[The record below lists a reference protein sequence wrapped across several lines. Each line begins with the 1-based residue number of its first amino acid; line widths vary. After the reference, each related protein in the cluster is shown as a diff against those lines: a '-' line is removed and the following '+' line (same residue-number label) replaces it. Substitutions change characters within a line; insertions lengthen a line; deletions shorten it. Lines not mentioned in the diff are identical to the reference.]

1 MSISKA
7 QAAALAD
14 GFLDSIGSNKD
25 GLQPR
30 ETFSEMILIA
40 GEFIEDCQQNL
51 LSTNSNASGS
61 LSASLIANEPE
72 KVGTAMRIGIYM
84 NFYGAFVN
92 KGVKGTKSGSSTAGY
107 SFKYD
112 MPGRNMLD
120 AIKEWLG
127 RGKLNTRSVKK
138 YSGYGAHE
146 IKHKRL
152 AALAE
157 ADASFA
163 VARSIKQ
170 HGIKPTG
177 FLDKAVATSISK
189 VSDRLGTAL
198 SIDVINS
205 IR

>member
-7 QAAALAD
+7 QAQALAD
-14 GFLDSIGSNKD
+14 GFLDDIGSNKD

-51 LSTNSNASGS
+51 LSSNSNASGE

-72 KVGTAMRIGIYM
+72 KVGNAMRIDVYM

-92 KGVKGTKSGSSTAGY
+92 SGVKGTKSGSSTAGY

-112 MPGRNMLD
+112 MPTKSMVK
-120 AIKEWLG
+120 AIQQWID
-127 RGKLNTRSVKK
+127 RGKISTSSVKK
-138 YSGYGAHE
+138 YSGYGRHE
-146 IKHKRL
+146 IKNKSIAQL
-152 AALAE
+152 DMA
-157 ADASFA
+157 FA
-163 VARSIKQ
+163 VARSIKMK
-170 HGIKPTG
+170 GLKPTG
-177 FLDKAVATSISK
+177 FLDKAVATSINK
-189 VSDRLGTAL
+189 VADRLGSAL
-198 SIDVINS
+198 SIDVLNS

>member
-7 QAAALAD
+7 QAQALAD
-14 GFLDSIGSNKD
+14 GFLDDIGSNKD

-51 LSTNSNASGS
+51 LSSNSNASGE

-72 KVGTAMRIGIYM
+72 KVGNAMRIDVYM

-92 KGVKGTKSGSSTAGY
+92 SGVKGTKSGSSTAGY

-112 MPGRNMLD
+112 MPTKNMVK
-120 AIKEWLG
+120 AIQQWID
-127 RGKLNTRSVKK
+127 RGKISTSSVKK
-138 YSGYGAHE
+138 YSGYGRHE
-146 IKHKRL
+146 IKNKSIAQL
-152 AALAE
+152 DMA
-157 ADASFA
+157 FA

-170 HGIKPTG
+170 HGLKPTG
-177 FLDKAVATSISK
+177 FLDKAVAASVSK
-189 VSDRLGTAL
+189 VADRLGVAL
-198 SIDVINS
+198 SIDVLNS

>member
-7 QAAALAD
+7 QAQALAD
-14 GFLDSIGSNKD
+14 GFLDDIGSNKD
-25 GLQPR
+25 GLQLR

-51 LSTNSNASGS
+51 LSSNSNASGE

-72 KVGTAMRIGIYM
+72 NIGTAMNIAIYM

-92 KGVKGTKSGSSTAGY
+92 KGVKGTQSGSSTAGY

-112 MPGRNMLD
+112 MPTKSMVK
-120 AIKEWLG
+120 AIQEWID
-127 RGKLNTRSVKK
+127 RGKISTRSVKK
-138 YSGYGAHE
+138 YSGYGRHE
-146 IKHKRL
+146 IKNKTIAQL
-152 AALAE
+152 DMA
-157 ADASFA
+157 FA

-177 FLDKAVATSISK
+177 FLDKAVASTVSK
-189 VSDRLGTAL
+189 VADRLGAAL
-198 SIDVINS
+198 SIDVLNS